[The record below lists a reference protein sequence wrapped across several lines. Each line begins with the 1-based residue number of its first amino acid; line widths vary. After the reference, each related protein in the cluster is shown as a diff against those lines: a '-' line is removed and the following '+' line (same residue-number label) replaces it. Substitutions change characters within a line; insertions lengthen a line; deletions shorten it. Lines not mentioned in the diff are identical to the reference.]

1 MCSDVLRYS
10 QMFSFD
16 HRCFWIFSWYSIDVL
31 LMFSRCSLD
40 VLRMFAGFFQDVF
53 RMLQKQRQRQLR
65 YDQINLQDV
74 FKRKRV
80 WSAWLILVLEVE
92 ITPRV
97 DISQLFMIYFLFW
110 MIYDDEPFSLYWK
123 EIGRCQKSKLVFLIF
138 FRYWYWGRR
147 IESKFCFND
156 CFEFSLKRIV
166 KKGGGNFDWETLA
179 LEMRARSF
187 PINFS

>member
-1 MCSDVLRYS
+1 
-10 QMFSFD
+10 
-16 HRCFWIFSWYSIDVL
+16 
-31 LMFSRCSLD
+31 MFSRCSLD

-110 MIYDDEPFSLYWK
+110 MIYDDEPFSFYWK
-123 EIGRCQKSKLVFLIF
+123 EIRRCQKSKLVFLIF
-138 FRYWYWGRR
+138 LRYWYWGRR
-147 IESKFCFND
+147 IISKFCFND